1 MTEEKKPEPVVD
13 AVIQPPAA
21 TEAPKPKKPRKPR
34 KPKEPAQAAPAEEDE
49 DEDEVKLPKHYVLQ
63 RGKTITLNGTDVK
76 LRPLSPEQ
84 QKKFKVKSITGEV
97 GKPCAQPVVLT
108 FTSPNAAIDFFD
120 LCLHS
125 EEEVDEHIDCGSKTD
140 WLSDDLLRGFA

>member
-21 TEAPKPKKPRKPR
+21 TEAPRPKKPRKPR

-63 RGKTITLNGTDVK
+63 KGKTVTLNGSDVK
-76 LRPLSPEQ
+76 LRPMTPEV
-84 QKKFKVKSITGEV
+84 QKKLKVKAVQGEM
-97 GKPCAQPVVLT
+97 GKACSTPLVLT
-108 FTSPNAAIDFFD
+108 FTSPNAALDFFD
-120 LCLHS
+120 LCLHADAP
-125 EEEVDEHIDCGSKTD
+125 EDEHIDCGGKTD
-140 WLSDDLLRGFA
+140 WISEDVMRGFV